1 MKKTILT
8 ILTLVLVVSCSKNFD
23 EYEHLVQPQISEKV
37 PQKMLVYEA
46 VGNPN
51 ETVGNAFGALFST
64 FFKLKKDHEMDMA
77 APLARWP
84 KGPDVSMDEWVGIYA
99 MPVAE
104 TVTEIPEKAQEEHP
118 DLKLETW
125 KYGLVAEILHKGSYA
140 SEGPTVEKLHK
151 FITDSGYEISGL
163 HEEEYLKGP
172 GMFGPGNPDKYVTII
187 RYPVTRKMPGTIESN
202 TVETKVVE
210 TDSTTAGGLK

>member
-1 MKKTILT
+1 MKTKLALFLAVIIL
-8 ILTLVLVVSCSKNFD
+8 IGCGKNFE
-23 EYEHLVQPQISEKV
+23 EYEYLSDPQISEKA

-51 ETVGNAFGALFST
+51 ETVGEAFGALIST
-64 FFKLKKDHEMDMA
+64 FFKLKKAHDKDMV

-84 KGPDVSMDEWVGIYA
+84 KSADTPMDEWVGIYA

-104 TVTEIPEKAQEEHP
+104 TVTEIPAQTLSEHP
-118 DLKLETW
+118 ALKLETW
-125 KYGLVAEILHKGSYA
+125 EYGVVAEILHKGSYA
-140 SEGPTVEKLHK
+140 SEGPTVERLHQ

-172 GMFGPGNPDKYVTII
+172 GMFGPGNPDKYYTII
-187 RYPVTRKMPGTIESN
+187 RYPVAKFVAP
-202 TVETKVVE
+202 VEEPSSEAVE
-210 TDSTTAGGLK
+210 MEELEG

>member
-1 MKKTILT
+1 MKKTLLAILSLSLF
-8 ILTLVLVVSCSKNFD
+8 ISCSKKFT
-23 EYEHLVQPQISEKV
+23 EYEHLLEPHISEKA

-64 FFKLKKDHEMDMA
+64 FFKLKKDHDMDMA

-84 KGPDVSMDEWVGIYA
+84 KGPDTPMEEWIGIYA

-104 TVTEIPEKAQEEHP
+104 TVEAIPEKAAEEHP
-118 DLKLETW
+118 ALKLETW

-140 SEGPTVEKLHK
+140 SEKPTVDKLHK
-151 FITDSGYEISGL
+151 FITESGYEISGY

-172 GMFGPGNPDKYVTII
+172 GMFGPGNPDKYYTII
-187 RYPVTRKMPGTIESN
+187 RYPVAKMKPQVIESN
-202 TVETKVVE
+202 TVKTEVIE
-210 TDSTTAGGLK
+210 ADSTVTGDVE